1 MTLAEPTC
9 ETSIRETAMRTSSS
23 KDELSPHDKTKF
35 SYLCAVGSCSILAL
49 VVLAMVAAKK
59 DHLESQLAKFSLN
72 SNAAA
77 GASSIPRTCAER
89 DTKFV
94 TLLEDS
100 GAARSAP
107 DEQLYQAYLIMM
119 KARELCSSGRFAEG
133 IAVYDTIKVAPAHAV
148 AR

>member
-1 MTLAEPTC
+1 LFDPGARRAGTGRC
-9 ETSIRETAMRTSSS
+9 EEKSIGVATGEIQPEWHRRGG
-23 KDELSPHDKTKF
+23 
-35 SYLCAVGSCSILAL
+35 CAV
-49 VVLAMVAAKK
+49 
-59 DHLESQLAKFSLN
+59 
-72 SNAAA
+72 
-77 GASSIPRTCAER
+77 RTAER

-94 TLLEDS
+94 TLLEDA

-133 IAVYDTIKVAPAHAV
+133 IAVYDTITVAPPHAV

>member
-1 MTLAEPTC
+1 
-9 ETSIRETAMRTSSS
+9 MRTSFS
-23 KDELSPHDKTKF
+23 KDKLSPQTPTKTKC
-35 SYLCAVGSCSILAL
+35 SYLCAAGLCSILAL
-49 VVLAMVAAKK
+49 VVLAMGAVKK
-59 DHLESQLAKFSLN
+59 NQLESQLAKFSLN
-72 SNAAA
+72 GTAVA
-77 GASSIPRTCAER
+77 GASSAPRTCAER

-94 TLLEDS
+94 TLLEDA

-133 IAVYDTIKVAPAHAV
+133 IAVYDTITVAPAHAV

>member
-1 MTLAEPTC
+1 
-9 ETSIRETAMRTSSS
+9 MRTSFS
-23 KDELSPHDKTKF
+23 KDKLSPHAPTKAKHP
-35 SYLCAVGSCSILAL
+35 YLSAAGLCSILAL
-49 VVLAMVAAKK
+49 AVLAMVAVKK
-59 DHLESQLAKFSLN
+59 NQLESQLAKFSLN
-72 SNAAA
+72 GTAAA
-77 GASSIPRTCAER
+77 GAPSASRTCAER

-94 TLLEDS
+94 TLLEDA

-133 IAVYDTIKVAPAHAV
+133 IAVYDTITVAPAHAV